1 MEGTM
6 LKALLAGA
14 VLILGMVS
22 VEAAQKSAVA
32 PGAYDAMAEQQIKC
46 NRRGCRT
53 LRPGCRIVARVT
65 KGKHVV
71 CSKLR

>member
-1 MEGTM
+1 M

-14 VLILGMVS
+14 VLVVLGMVS
-22 VEAAQKSAVA
+22 VEAAQKSALA
-32 PGAYDAMAEQQIKC
+32 PGAYDAMAEQQIWC

-53 LRPGCRIVARVT
+53 LRPGCRIVAKVT
-65 KGKHVV
+65 SGRRIS

>member
-1 MEGTM
+1 M

-14 VLILGMVS
+14 ALIVLGMVS

-32 PGAYDAMAEQQIKC
+32 PGAYDAMAEQQIRC
-46 NRRGCRT
+46 TRRGCRT
-53 LRPGCRIVARVT
+53 LRPGCRTVGKVT
-65 KGKHVV
+65 KGTRVV

>member
-1 MEGTM
+1 M

-32 PGAYDAMAEQQIKC
+32 PGAYDAMAEQQIRC
-46 NRRGCRT
+46 SRRGCRT
-53 LRPGCRIVARVT
+53 LRPGCRTVEKVT
-65 KGKHVV
+65 RGKRVV
-71 CSKLR
+71 CNKPR